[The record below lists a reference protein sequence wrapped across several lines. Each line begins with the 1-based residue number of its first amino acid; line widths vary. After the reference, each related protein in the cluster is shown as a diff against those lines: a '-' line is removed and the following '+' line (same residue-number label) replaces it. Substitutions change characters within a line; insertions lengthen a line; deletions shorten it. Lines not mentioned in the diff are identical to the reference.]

1 MRNDSRF
8 ATLARIGEMAFHSN
22 DLANAWGI
30 TNTNTLHTTLKRYY
44 KRGLLYRAYNG
55 FYTLKPIAS
64 INPLYLGLKA
74 LHSYGYISTETVL
87 GNTGIMQQ
95 GIAYNTLVGSV
106 SKTFHVGQNQ
116 YRVRKLADRYLFN
129 DVGIETKDGIRMAT
143 PERAIADLLYFN
155 PRVYFDGPINWPRV
169 KAIQKTLGYPFTPKR
184 YTTPS

>member
-30 TNTNTLHTTLKRYY
+30 TNTNTLHT
-44 KRGLLYRAYNG
+44 
-55 FYTLKPIAS
+55 TLKPIAS